1 MAGPMLTR
9 RRCLALLP
17 SLLATGCGYTL
28 AGRGQYLPSYITA
41 VAVPPFGNTTPIP
54 QVDQIFT
61 NKVRAEFQSRGQYSV
76 VTSESGADGL
86 VKGTITGLGTMPV
99 AFTAAQLARRLRITV
114 VLAVSFEDLR
124 QKKVLWENP
133 ALSFSD
139 EYELASP
146 GSLGGDTA
154 AFIGQESAVIDRLGD
169 DFARNVVTAILE
181 AF

>member
-1 MAGPMLTR
+1 MFERLPTR
-9 RRCLALLP
+9 RQCLALLP
-17 SLLATGCGYTL
+17 SLVATGCGYTL
-28 AGRGQYLPSYITA
+28 AGRGQYLPSYIT
-41 VAVPPFGNTTPIP
+41 VISVPPFANTTPVP
-54 QVDQIFT
+54 VVDQVFT
-61 NKVRAEFQSRGQYSV
+61 NKVRAEFQSRGQYRV
-76 VTSESGADGL
+76 VTGETGADGL
-86 VKGTITGLGTMPV
+86 VKGTIISLGTAPV
-99 AFTAAQLARRLRITV
+99 AFTASQLARRLRISV

-146 GSLGGDTA
+146 GSAGGDAA

-169 DFARNVVTAILE
+169 DFARSVVTAILE

>member
-9 RRCLALLP
+9 RRCLVLMP
-17 SLLATGCGYTL
+17 SLVATGCGYTL

-41 VAVPPFGNTTPIP
+41 IAVPLFGNTTPIP

-61 NKVRAEFQSRGQYSV
+61 NKVRAEFQNRGQYSV
-76 VTSESGADGL
+76 VAGESGADGL
-86 VKGTITGLGTMPV
+86 VKGTLTGLGTTPV

-146 GSLGGDTA
+146 GNVGADAA
-154 AFIGQESAVIDRLGD
+154 AFIGQQSAVIDRLGD

>member
-1 MAGPMLTR
+1 MPVPRLTR
-9 RRCLALLP
+9 RSCLALLP
-17 SLLATGCGYTL
+17 SLAAAGCGYTL
-28 AGRGQYLPSYITA
+28 AGRGQYLPTYITA
-41 VAVPPFGNTTPIP
+41 ISVPAFGNTTPIP
-54 QVDQIFT
+54 RIDQIFT
-61 NKVRAEFQSRGQYSV
+61 NKVRAEFQNRGQYRV
-76 VTSESGADGL
+76 VTGDTGADGL
-86 VKGTITGLGTMPV
+86 VKGTITGLGALPV
-99 AFTAAQLARRLRITV
+99 AFTASQLARRLRLTV

-146 GSLGGDTA
+146 GSLGGDA
-154 AFIGQESAVIDRLGD
+154 GAFIGQETAVIDRLGD

>member
-1 MAGPMLTR
+1 MPVPRLTR
-9 RRCLALLP
+9 RACLALLP
-17 SLLATGCGYTL
+17 SLAAAGCGYTL
-28 AGRGQYLPSYITA
+28 AGRGQYLPTYITA
-41 VAVPPFGNTTPIP
+41 ISVPPFGNTTPISRI
-54 QVDQIFT
+54 DQIFT
-61 NKVRAEFQSRGQYSV
+61 SKVRAEFQNRGQYRV
-76 VTSESGADGL
+76 VTGDTGADGL
-86 VKGTITGLGTMPV
+86 VKGTITGLGALPV
-99 AFTAAQLARRLRITV
+99 AFTASQLARRLRLTV

-146 GSLGGDTA
+146 GSLGGDA
-154 AFIGQESAVIDRLGD
+154 GAFIGQETAVIDRLGD

>member
-1 MAGPMLTR
+1 MFKRLPTR
-9 RRCLALLP
+9 RQCLALLP
-17 SLLATGCGYTL
+17 SLVATGCGYAL
-28 AGRGQYLPSYITA
+28 AGRGQYLPTYITTIG
-41 VAVPPFGNTTPIP
+41 VPLFANTTPIP

-61 NKVRAEFQSRGQYSV
+61 NKVRAEFQNRGQYRV
-76 VTSESGADGL
+76 LTGDTGVDGL
-86 VKGTITGLGTMPV
+86 VKGTLTGLGAQPV
-99 AFTAAQLARRLRITV
+99 AFTASQLARRLRLTV
-114 VLAVSFEDLR
+114 TLAVSFEDLR

-146 GSLGGDTA
+146 GSIGGDAA

-169 DFARNVVTAILE
+169 DFARSVVTAIFE

>member
-1 MAGPMLTR
+1 MPVPRLTR
-9 RRCLALLP
+9 RACLALLP
-17 SLLATGCGYTL
+17 SLAAAGCGYTL
-28 AGRGQYLPSYITA
+28 AGRGQYLPTYITA
-41 VAVPPFGNTTPIP
+41 ISVPPFGNTTPIP
-54 QVDQIFT
+54 RIDQIFT
-61 NKVRAEFQSRGQYSV
+61 SKVRAEFQNRGQYRV
-76 VTSESGADGL
+76 VTGDTGADGL
-86 VKGTITGLGTMPV
+86 VKGTITGLGALPV
-99 AFTAAQLARRLRITV
+99 AFTASQLARRLRLTV

-146 GSLGGDTA
+146 GSLGGDA
-154 AFIGQESAVIDRLGD
+154 GAFIGQETAVIDRLGD

>member
-1 MAGPMLTR
+1 MTALSLTR

-17 SLLATGCGYTL
+17 SLVAGGCGYTL

-41 VAVPPFGNTTPIP
+41 ISVPPFANTTPIP
-54 QVDQIFT
+54 LIDQIFT
-61 NKVRAEFQSRGQYSV
+61 NKVRTEFQNRGQYRV
-76 VTSESGADGL
+76 VTGETGADGL
-86 VKGTITGLGTMPV
+86 VKGTITGLSTAPV
-99 AFTAAQLARRLRITV
+99 AFTASQLARRLRISV
-114 VLAVSFEDLR
+114 ILAVSFEDLR

-133 ALSFSD
+133 ALSFAD

-146 GSLGGDTA
+146 GSLGGDA
-154 AFIGQESAVIDRLGD
+154 GAFIGQETAVLNRLGD